1 MIPSRPL
8 AAALAAALAVAA
20 CATPPQLGGTP
31 GLNDPQNRTAT
42 GAVAGAALGGLVAGP
57 ITGGG
62 TGKAAA
68 GAAAGAMLGAAIG
81 NALDRQAA
89 ELEQSLD
96 DSITVSNQ
104 GDQLLVTFPQAI
116 LFATDSATVGATSQ
130 GELRKLAANL
140 QQYPDTNV
148 TIIGHT
154 DNTGDAAYNYNLS
167 QRRAA
172 SVGQVLT
179 GAGVSPGRI
188 STVGMGEDQPV
199 ASNLSPEG
207 RAQNR
212 RVEVVIKPAGSA

>member
-1 MIPSRPL
+1 MIPSRPV
-8 AAALAAALAVAA
+8 AAALVAALALSA

-31 GLNDPQNRTAT
+31 GINDAQNRTA
-42 GAVAGAALGGLVAGP
+42 AGAATGAIIGGVIAGP
-57 ITGGG
+57 LTGGG
-62 TGKAAA
+62 GRKAAA
-68 GAAAGAMLGAAIG
+68 GAAAGAILGGAIG

-89 ELEQSLD
+89 ALEQSLD

-116 LFATDSATVGATSQ
+116 LFATDSATVGATST
-130 GELRKLAANL
+130 GELQKLAANL

-154 DNTGDAAYNYNLS
+154 DNTGSAEHNNQLS
-167 QRRAA
+167 KRRAN
-172 SVGQVLT
+172 SVAQVLINS
-179 GAGVSPGRI
+179 GVSSRRITTIGR
-188 STVGMGEDQPV
+188 GEDQPV

-212 RVEVVIKPAGSA
+212 RVEVVIKPAGSV